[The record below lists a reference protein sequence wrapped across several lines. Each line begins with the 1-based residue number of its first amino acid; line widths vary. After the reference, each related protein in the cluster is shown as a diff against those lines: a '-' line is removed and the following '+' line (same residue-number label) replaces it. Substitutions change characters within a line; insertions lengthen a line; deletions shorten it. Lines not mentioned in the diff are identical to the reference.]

1 MPKPVD
7 ANTASP
13 GERRALYQVYA
24 RKHDGGTFK
33 IGPPSKI
40 EFAGQWVE
48 IARLGLGASVSCF
61 WIEKLGDVGLSIETG
76 IDARARETLVV
87 GQLPERLEPGRRGV
101 VDLASRV
108 CAGLRH
114 PVTPEEIEKRIIRD
128 IEKWIVFC
136 LWAIGGGFIGVSG
149 YVLFVVE

>member
-7 ANTASP
+7 DHRAIP
-13 GERRALYQVYA
+13 GAQRTLYQVYA
-24 RKHDGGTFK
+24 RDSRGKTFK

-40 EFAGQWVE
+40 ELVIDWVE
-48 IARLGLGASVSCF
+48 AARLGLSPKVPVFWVEKWGVIDLSV
-61 WIEKLGDVGLSIETG
+61 ETETY
-76 IDARARETLVV
+76 DPARETLAVP
-87 GQLPERLEPGRRGV
+87 QLPEPDRRGHA
-101 VDLASRV
+101 DPASRV
-108 CAGLRH
+108 CAGVRR
-114 PVTPEEIEKRIIRD
+114 PVTAQEIEKQITRD